1 MPFGNK
7 FQLGKN
13 YCIVP
18 WFHVGKKCVFDDVIG
33 FFAQS
38 YQQNTRIIIFI
49 GVVANTGFCQNNI
62 DR

>member
-18 WFHVGKKCVFDDVIG
+18 WFHFGKKCVFDDVVG
-33 FFAQS
+33 FLL
-38 YQQNTRIIIFI
+38 NPI
-49 GVVANTGFCQNNI
+49 NKI
-62 DR
+62 DVS